1 MKRDLSDKRRYAP
14 TTTYDGGNSSLNAA
28 RCSEPGTFSL
38 FGGPEPSE
46 GLRSKNL
53 SSTSKMDFDMIIGV
67 KGCCMHHIIGV
78 RNGTLTLTLGHRLT
92 IIIDA
97 TAAAAPNSSTTLPDV
112 PGPDWGSGNS
122 ISMRPQIRPWLV
134 LSAQR
139 L

>member
-53 SSTSKMDFDMIIGV
+53 SSTSSMDFDMIIGV

-97 TAAAAPNSSTTLPDV
+97 TAAAAPNSSTTMRSSVIGTLTYWVSARIGLALPT
-112 PGPDWGSGNS
+112 
-122 ISMRPQIRPWLV
+122 
-134 LSAQR
+134 
-139 L
+139 